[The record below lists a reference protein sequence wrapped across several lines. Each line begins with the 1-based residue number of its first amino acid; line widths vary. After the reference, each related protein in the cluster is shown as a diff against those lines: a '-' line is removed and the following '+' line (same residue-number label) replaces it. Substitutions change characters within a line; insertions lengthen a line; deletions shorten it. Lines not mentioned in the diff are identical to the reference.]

1 MGVSIRFSFQI
12 GIGVTYDNFFVNFWM
27 LRHKSTTV
35 LLLFKW
41 IYRPS
46 SIQAMAVI
54 ILKVRRG
61 YDIIEW
67 WIPYEKLI
75 QAKRVF
81 CVYTATLV
89 NFPRKLDIQ
98 LCIIQ
103 QYNAQKLINW
113 ILAGFCTNYQYAS
126 MFSYNIFMCSLNH
139 MELEVSCRLISWST
153 ETSRVTG
160 LLIPVTSLK

>member
-12 GIGVTYDNFFVNFWM
+12 GIGVTYDNFFVNSWM
-27 LRHKSTTV
+27 SRHKSTTV

-41 IYRPS
+41 IYRPP
-46 SIQAMAVI
+46 SIQAMAVM

-89 NFPRKLDIQ
+89 NFPWKLDIQ
-98 LCIIQ
+98 LCINTAIQ
-103 QYNAQKLINW
+103 FTKAHQLDPGW
-113 ILAGFCTNYQYAS
+113 ILHQLSICVNVFIKY
-126 MFSYNIFMCSLNH
+126 FHEFMEPYGVRG
-139 MELEVSCRLISWST
+139 EL
-153 ETSRVTG
+153 
-160 LLIPVTSLK
+160 

>member
-12 GIGVTYDNFFVNFWM
+12 GIGVTYDNFFVNSWM
-27 LRHKSTTV
+27 SCHKSTTV

-41 IYRPS
+41 IYRPP
-46 SIQAMAVI
+46 SIQAMAVM

-89 NFPRKLDIQ
+89 NFPWKLDIQ
-98 LCIIQ
+98 LCISIYNCVNIQ
-103 QYNAQKLINW
+103 QYNSIYNCVYIQQYNSQKLINW

-126 MFSYNIFMCSLNH
+126 TFS
-139 MELEVSCRLISWST
+139 
-153 ETSRVTG
+153 
-160 LLIPVTSLK
+160 